1 MVIGPDTVREPRRD
15 EFDEI
20 HDLLV
25 AAFDTPA
32 EAKLVRQ
39 LCNDGAMAI
48 ELVKPWEG
56 KVGAYV
62 ALTRM
67 QAPEGWLCLAPIAV
81 RPNGKMGR

>member
-39 LCNDGAMAI
+39 LRNDGAMAI
-48 ELVKPWEG
+48 ELVKPWKGISALMSPFRECKRL
-56 KVGAYV
+56 KVGY
-62 ALTRM
+62 ALRRL
-67 QAPEGWLCLAPIAV
+67 P
-81 RPNGKMGR
+81 